1 MVKKIAL
8 GLVVVVLALLAFAA
22 TRPDTFR
29 VERSTTIKAPPAKVF
44 ALLNDFQ
51 KFGAWSPWEK
61 LDPAMKRTFSGP
73 ASGPGSVYAWEG
85 NDAVGAGRM
94 EILQTV
100 PDSKVVIKLD
110 FLKPFEAHNTTEHTL
125 QSQGD
130 QTTITWAMFGPHPY
144 LMRVIGLFVS
154 MDSMVGKDF
163 EQGLANLKR
172 VAEQSGPT

>member
-1 MVKKIAL
+1 MFKRISL
-8 GLVVVVLALLAFAA
+8 GLVIVVVALLAFAA
-22 TRPDTFR
+22 SRPDTFR
-29 VERSTTIKAPPAKVF
+29 VERRITIKAPSSKVF
-44 ALLNDFQ
+44 ALLSDFQ

-100 PDSKVVIKLD
+100 SDAKVVIKLD

-125 QSQGD
+125 QSQGE
-130 QTTITWAMFGPHPY
+130 QTTVTWAMYGPNPY
-144 LMRVIGLFVS
+144 LMKLIGIFVS

-172 VAEQSGPT
+172 VAEQPDPS

>member
-8 GLVVVVLALLAFAA
+8 GLVVVVLALLAFAV

-44 ALLNDFQ
+44 ALLSDFQ

-61 LDPAMKRTFSGP
+61 QDPAMKRTFSGP

-94 EILQTV
+94 EILQAV

-110 FLKPFEAHNTTEHTL
+110 FLKPFEAHNTTEQTL
-125 QSQGD
+125 QSQGG
-130 QTTITWAMFGPHPY
+130 QTTVTWAMHGPSPY
-144 LMRVIGLFVS
+144 MMKVIGVFVS

-163 EQGLANLKR
+163 ELGLSNLKR
-172 VAEQSGPT
+172 EAEK